1 MEELLG
7 LSGISKQY
15 GEHTVLK
22 NVSFTLRRGEV
33 HCLLGEN
40 GAGKSTLIKILSG
53 AIAPSQGKI
62 QIGQE
67 QYASLTPQQAI
78 QQGIY
83 TIYQDVELIDSLS
96 VADNIYLGIE
106 KSNRLGFVDRELQ
119 NRLAREMLEKLRL
132 KIDEKSLVSDLSA
145 AQKQMLQI
153 AKAIHGDAKVLIMDE
168 PTSSLGVEETKAL
181 MGMVCDLR
189 ARGVGI
195 IYISHYLEEVFQIGD
210 RITILKDG
218 DYMGT
223 VDVAQ
228 TTVEQVIRR
237 MVGREAKLFYER
249 ALFPPQDGEL
259 SIEHFT
265 WRDAVHDVSFTVR
278 KGEVFGLGGLVGA
291 GRTELAR
298 AIVGAEKKDRGS
310 LRLEGRELAI
320 ASPRDALRHGIIMIS
335 ENRKELGMFV
345 DRSVLENMLV
355 VHNELSRS
363 FWLAG
368 AKEKALGTQLW
379 EQLHIAITGLDQR
392 IGDLSGGNQQ
402 KVVVARALLA
412 GGNVLI
418 FDEPTKGVDIGSR
431 QDIYELIVALA
442 QKGNYILVISSD
454 MPELLSLSDRIGVMW
469 QGRLVEVFER
479 GVSEETLMEYFLGG
493 KVHGKQP
500 DSAN

>member
-22 NVSFTLRRGEV
+22 DVSFSLRRGEV

-53 AIAPSQGKI
+53 AIAPGQGKI
-62 QIGQE
+62 QINGV
-67 QYASLTPQQAI
+67 QYGSLTPQEAI
-78 QQGIY
+78 NQGIY
-83 TIYQDVELIDSLS
+83 TIYQDVELIESLT
-96 VADNIYLGIE
+96 VADNIFLGIE
-106 KSNRLGFVDRELQ
+106 KTDWLGFVDREKQ
-119 NRLAREMLEKLRL
+119 NRLAREIVEKLHL
-132 KIDEKSLVSDLSA
+132 KINEKSLVSDLSA

-181 MGMVCDLR
+181 MRMVSDLR
-189 ARGVGI
+189 TQGVGI

-218 DYMGT
+218 IYMGT
-223 VDVAQ
+223 LDVAQ
-228 TTVEQVIRR
+228 TTVDEVIRK

-249 ALFPPQDGEL
+249 KLFPPQDGDL

-265 WRDAVHDVSFTVR
+265 WRNAVIDVSLTIR
-278 KGEVFGLGGLVGA
+278 KGEIFGLGGLVGA
-291 GRTELAR
+291 GRTELAN
-298 AIVGAEKKDRGS
+298 AIVGAQKKDHGTV
-310 LRLEGRELAI
+310 RLNGQEISIG
-320 ASPRDALRHGIIMIS
+320 SPRDALRHGIIMIS

-355 VHNELSRS
+355 VHNELSKGQ
-363 FWLAG
+363 WLSG
-368 AKEKALGTQLW
+368 TKEKELGTKLW
-379 EQLHIAITGLDQR
+379 DQLHIAITDLDQR

-402 KVVVARALLA
+402 KVMVARALL
-412 GGNVLI
+412 GGGSTMI
-418 FDEPTKGVDIGSR
+418 FDEPTKGVDIGAR
-431 QDIYELIVALA
+431 QDIYELIVELA
-442 QKGNYILVISSD
+442 RKGNYIMVISSD
-454 MPELLSLSDRIGVMW
+454 MPELISLSDRIGVMW
-469 QGRLVEVFER
+469 QGKLVETFNR

-493 KVHGKQP
+493 KVHGKHA
-500 DSAN
+500 DSSL